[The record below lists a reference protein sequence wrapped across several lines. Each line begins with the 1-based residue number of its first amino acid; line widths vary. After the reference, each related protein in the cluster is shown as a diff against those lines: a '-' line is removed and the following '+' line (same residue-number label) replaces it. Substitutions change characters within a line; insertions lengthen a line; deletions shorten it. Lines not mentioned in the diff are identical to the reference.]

1 MEVRI
6 PQGVKRKILGSSK
19 FKRQRSDYRIV
30 PQVFRSSF
38 YDMFIRACLRSRGVK
53 SLHKKVGF

>member
-19 FKRQRSDYRIV
+19 FKRQRSDYKVV
-30 PQVFRSSF
+30 PRVFRSSF
-38 YDMFIRACLRSRGVK
+38 YDAFIRACLRSRVVK